1 MGRGGHHAR
10 NWFLVFVPDALHASY
25 KNDTEEYCR
34 WIIGTTSA
42 FVLLV
47 TLLVG
52 YYVDYRSAPHFV
64 RT

>member
-1 MGRGGHHAR
+1 MGGSEHAR
-10 NWFLVFVPDALHASY
+10 NWFLFFIPDELHQRY
-25 KNDTEEYCR
+25 KENTEEYCR
-34 WIIGTTSA
+34 YIIGTTSA